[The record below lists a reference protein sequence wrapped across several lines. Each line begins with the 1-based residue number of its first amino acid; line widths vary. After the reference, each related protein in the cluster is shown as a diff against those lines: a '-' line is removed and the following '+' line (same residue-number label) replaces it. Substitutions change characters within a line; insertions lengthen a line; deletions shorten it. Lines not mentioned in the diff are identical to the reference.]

1 MNLEQYARAKQS
13 LLRRMIAALIFPFRQ
28 FLTPFMTRRQWTQ
41 LMSVTYV
48 IVKRYRDE
56 ATELA
61 RQFYDDNRAEQ
72 LPEAPRHDI
81 FKDDHFPRQW
91 MQETLEPAFRE
102 FERTNNADTAIE
114 DLTQRVIK
122 VVEDGARRTIIQGVA
137 SDTSQ
142 RIRGWARFD
151 PRPPTCA
158 FCTMLISRGP
168 VYHTKG
174 TAGITEVSQDK
185 LERTILDGTQS
196 DIDELLNRWHPG
208 CTCIAVPVYKLEG
221 YQTEAQEEAAF
232 DIYDRGRK
240 NAEKVARREGV
251 KLTTRL
257 ILNEMRKLIYK
268 PQKEQDE
275 VTLTRNVA

>member
-28 FLTPFMTRRQWTQ
+28 FLSPFMTRRSWLQ

-56 ATELA
+56 ATQLA
-61 RQFYDDNRAEQ
+61 REFFDDNRAEQ
-72 LPEAPRHDI
+72 LPDEPRHDI
-81 FKDDHFPRQW
+81 FTDDHYPRQW
-91 MQETLEPAFRE
+91 MEETLAPTFRE
-102 FERTNNADTAIE
+102 FERTKNVDAAIE
-114 DLTQRVIK
+114 DLSNRVIK
-122 VVEDGARRTIIQGVA
+122 VVEDGARRTLLQGVA
-137 SDTSQ
+137 TDPH
-142 RIRGWARFD
+142 RNARWARFD

-168 VYHTKG
+168 VYHSKKS
-174 TAGITEVSQDK
+174 AGGYVGSQDE
-185 LERTILDGTQS
+185 LEKTILDGAQD

-208 CTCIAVPVYKLEG
+208 CTCIVVPIYTFENYVT
-221 YQTEAQEEAAF
+221 QDQEDAAW

-240 NAEKVARREGV
+240 NAEKIARRDNV

-268 PQKEQDE
+268 PQTEQDE
-275 VTLTRNVA
+275 VTLPRNVA